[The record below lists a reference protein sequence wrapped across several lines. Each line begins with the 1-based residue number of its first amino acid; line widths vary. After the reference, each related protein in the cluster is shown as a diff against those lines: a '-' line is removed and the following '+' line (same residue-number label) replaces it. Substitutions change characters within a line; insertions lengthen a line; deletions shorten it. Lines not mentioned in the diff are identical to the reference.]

1 MFIYV
6 LVAMLAAI
14 VTYAATGV
22 VRVLAL
28 HWGIVSPVRE
38 RDVHTRSVPR
48 LGGVA
53 MLTGFAVAFW
63 AASQTV
69 WVRAIFLDT
78 PQPWA
83 VLGGAAVIAV
93 VGAVDDVV
101 DLNSWVK
108 LGGQALA
115 AGVVALWGP
124 RVTFVPLGS
133 IPITAEWLQIG
144 LTMFLIVLTVNAI
157 NFVDGLDGLAAGVAA
172 IGGIAFFLTA
182 YWVHRNAFLPDYTD
196 LATLLMALLVG
207 ICLGFLPHNVHPAR
221 IFMGDSGSMLLGLL
235 MATGAVVATG
245 QVASGLYDRAEGIPT
260 FIPVVLPI
268 VVMLLPFLDL
278 VLAVLRRTTSGR
290 SPFSPDRE
298 HVHHKLLD
306 LGYTHRQ
313 AVAVMYVWTALVA
326 FGGVAYAF
334 VPWIPLTIVNA
345 IVLPAMA
352 FLTLHPWARDAVGS
366 GQGRPVWLHPSA
378 WTKRFSV
385 PITAVVAATTLLGFT
400 GLGIG
405 GVPMIYPTFLAL
417 GVVTVCGGA
426 AVMILHFAARSLP
439 FGRRTLVADALMKV
453 IASSIVL
460 LVVQRLP
467 WSDTPWFWLTLATS
481 AAVWLL
487 AQVCVA
493 VWQWRAL
500 ERRWRTTAR
509 RSAS

>member
-6 LVAMLAAI
+6 LIAMLAAI
-14 VTYAATGV
+14 VTYAFTGV

-28 HWGIVSPVRE
+28 RWDIVSPVRE
-38 RDVHTRSVPR
+38 RDVHTRRVPR
-48 LGGVA
+48 LGGLA
-53 MLTGFAVAFW
+53 MLAGFAVAFW
-63 AASQTV
+63 AASHTV
-69 WVRAIFLDT
+69 WVRAIFMDT

-83 VLGGAAVIAV
+83 VLGGAAVIVAL
-93 VGAVDDVV
+93 GAVDDVV

-108 LGGQALA
+108 LAGQAVA
-115 AGVVALWGP
+115 AGIVALWGP
-124 RVTFVPLGS
+124 RMTFLPLGS
-133 IPITAEWLQIG
+133 LPVEPEWLQIA
-144 LTMFLIVLTVNAI
+144 LTMFVIVLTVNAI

-172 IGGIAFFLTA
+172 IGGFAFFLTA
-182 YWVHRNAFLPDYTD
+182 YWVHRNALLPNYTD

-268 VVMLLPFLDL
+268 VVMVLPFLDL
-278 VLAVLRRTTSGR
+278 VLAVLRRTASGR
-290 SPFSPDRE
+290 SPFSADRE

-334 VPWIPLTIVNA
+334 VPWIPLTIANA

-352 FLTLHPWARDAVGS
+352 FLTLHPWARDAVGN
-366 GQGRPVWLHPSA
+366 GQGRPAWLRSSA
-378 WTKRFSV
+378 WVRRFTV
-385 PITAVVAATTLLGFT
+385 PFAAAVATTTLLGFA
-400 GLGIG
+400 GLAAG

-417 GVVTVCGGA
+417 GVVIVCCGL
-426 AVMILHFAARSLP
+426 AVVILHFAAPSLP
-439 FGRRTLVADALMKV
+439 FGRRTLVADVLMKV
-453 IASSIVL
+453 IAFAIVL
-460 LVVQRLP
+460 LVVSRNP
-467 WSDTPWFWLTLATS
+467 WSDSPWFWGALVLCG
-481 AAVWLL
+481 AVWVL
-487 AQVCVA
+487 AQAGVA
-493 VWQWRAL
+493 AWQWRGMTH
-500 ERRWRTTAR
+500 RWRTTAR
-509 RSAS
+509 RRA